1 MSLRSRSLLM
11 RESLPPNQV
20 REAQLAALDA
30 AIARGLNDAESG
42 RTKPSSDVFDRLEAS
57 LVGESG
63 RT

>member
-1 MSLRSRSLLM
+1 M